1 MSMNARATVSIIT
14 LVSLWTVVVFS
25 LYTIRVAAQDEAGWI
40 SYARCEGT
48 GGFVPLECFRGS
60 EKLADAYASPGLS
73 VFLNKLFLGA
83 MSLGAV
89 LAVLR
94 LAWAG
99 FQYMASDLWAN
110 KQHAKDIIQETL
122 LGLFILLGISLI
134 LNQINPDILK
144 LNVNITKLPP
154 TAPAAPT
161 TPATNSYNA
170 TYPPAQGFTAPNNA
184 PPPKRGPPLA
194 PGSSQNYNDGREIPY
209 GAWCN
214 YRALDSFNYFE
225 CFGTSDDCGKATQK
239 PADNGSTVVLS
250 CREESSFP
258 DTPDNLPDTTPADC
272 TVSGN
277 CPTD

>member
-60 EKLADAYASPGLS
+60 EKLADACASPGLS

-144 LNVNITKLPP
+144 LNVGITKLPQ
-154 TAPAAPT
+154 TQQ
-161 TPATNSYNA
+161 TP
-170 TYPPAQGFTAPNNA
+170 
-184 PPPKRGPPLA
+184 
-194 PGSSQNYNDGREIPY
+194 E
-209 GAWCN
+209 
-214 YRALDSFNYFE
+214 YF
-225 CFGTSDDCGKATQK
+225 D
-239 PADNGSTVVLS
+239 
-250 CREESSFP
+250 R
-258 DTPDNLPDTTPADC
+258 
-272 TVSGN
+272 SGN
-277 CPTD
+277 PLGF